1 MTSVIISGESPFIG
15 RVSGEVFGGM
25 CPGSRLNFRKRS
37 KAAMARSFHFACPV
51 AWCTAPKAIAAK
63 HSLKT

>member
-1 MTSVIISGESPFIG
+1 MTRVIISGESPFIG

-25 CPGSRLNFRKRS
+25 CPGSRLNFRNRS
-37 KAAMARSFHFACPV
+37 NAATARSFHFAWPV
-51 AWCTAPKAIAAK
+51 AWWTAPKAMAAK